1 MTTRYI
7 TLASRIKREIEEL
20 KKLVKRAIKAWN
32 NALLTK
38 DDLYIDSVTLN
49 IHGFYSALEKI
60 FEMIAREIDSGIPSG
75 DSWHTELLKQMSIP
89 IDGIRPA
96 VISSKLFSILDE
108 FRGFRHIE
116 RNAYTYNISLKKL
129 TPLIESLENTSK
141 MFENELMDFL
151 AFIKDR
157 QDNG

>member
-75 DSWHTELLKQMSIP
+75 DSWHTELLKQMAIP

-96 VISSKLFSILDE
+96 VISSTLFSILDE
-108 FRGFRHIE
+108 FRGFRHIV
-116 RNAYTYNISLKKL
+116 RNVYTYNISLKKL

-141 MFENELMDFL
+141 MSENELMDFL
-151 AFIKDR
+151 SFIKDR